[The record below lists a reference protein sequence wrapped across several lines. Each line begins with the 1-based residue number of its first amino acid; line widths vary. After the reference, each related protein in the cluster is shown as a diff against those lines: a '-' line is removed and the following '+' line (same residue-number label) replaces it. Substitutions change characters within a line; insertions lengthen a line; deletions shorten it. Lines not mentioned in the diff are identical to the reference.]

1 MARLSAPRSVFA
13 LFQNSRLAT
22 LGRSTGL
29 GAAVA
34 VVTADEEA
42 FFLGVLLKLL
52 VVDLPLPTVI
62 KISLGKGLEGICML
76 FKARIWNAKSADPN
90 EQIA

>member
-1 MARLSAPRSVFA
+1 M
-13 LFQNSRLAT
+13 
-22 LGRSTGL
+22 

-34 VVTADEEA
+34 AVTADEEA

-62 KISLGKGLEGICML
+62 KIISLGKALEGFCML
-76 FKARIWNAKSADPN
+76 FMARIRNAESADPN

>member
-1 MARLSAPRSVFA
+1 M
-13 LFQNSRLAT
+13 
-22 LGRSTGL
+22 

-62 KISLGKGLEGICML
+62 KISLGKALEGICML
-76 FKARIWNAKSADPN
+76 FKARIWNAISADPN